1 MGDGEKRSLLEVLV
15 AQWPGV
21 LGLASAAFGVYR
33 AWEVHQGGRNSG
45 SRAGLGFIVIGL
57 VLVGYW
63 AFANR
68 NDRYN
73 F

>member
-1 MGDGEKRSLLEVLV
+1 MANPNRSFVEKLI
-15 AQWPGV
+15 AQWPGA
-21 LGLASAAFGVYR
+21 LGLLSAAIGIFII
-33 AWEVHQGGRNSG
+33 WQVHQGGRNST

-63 AFANR
+63 ALANR
-68 NDRYN
+68 DDGYN